1 MDRVLPA
8 SRGIKVGS
16 GRWRLGHVVFFTAI
30 HIPLAF
36 AGADGAREIISN
48 VILLA
53 GVAIGVRLLIAR
65 VDPWSGEAS

>member
-16 GRWRLGHVVFFTAI
+16 GRRALVTSVFFTAI

-36 AGADGAREIISN
+36 AGADGAREIIN
-48 VILLA
+48 DVIVLA
-53 GVAIGVRLLIAR
+53 GVAVGVRLLIAR
-65 VDPWSGEAS
+65 VDP